1 MAKIHP
7 FFDRSEHE
15 HQLAVSA
22 FVAGLPDFRRGRIVT
37 AGSDV
42 DSWRRKSPAIE
53 RRLEAGRRN
62 AAASV
67 MAAAQRLQAVR
78 P

>member
-1 MAKIHP
+1 MRTVLHFP
-7 FFDRSEHE
+7 DRRERE

-22 FVAGLPDFRRGRIVT
+22 FVAGLPDFRRGRILT
-37 AGSDV
+37 ASSDP
-42 DSWRRKSPAIE
+42 DTWRAKNPAIE
-53 RRLEAGRRN
+53 RRLEVSRRN